1 MKMQNAVTI
10 ERFDISEKEKIL
22 AFLKTAYAGSPR
34 RCDERFW
41 NWHFVESP
49 NFDPDKMPIWVAKSG
64 DEIIGQ
70 LAAIPVEL
78 KVGDEIHPSVW
89 ILDFVVDPRFRRQG
103 IGKKIVLKAMESYD
117 VLLGVNTH
125 EQHSPELLEGL
136 GWKIVHH
143 FPRFHKLLF
152 PGAAVREISKIKPLA
167 KIADLGFA
175 PFRPKFEDKN
185 LEKNAQLRV
194 IESFGADFDEL
205 WNEAKEIR
213 NCIVK
218 RDAKMLE
225 WQYLHQPYK
234 KYDVLGFYENE
245 KLRGYIVLFFRKAD
259 ANGAISKA
267 AISDIF
273 YHSEDAEKTVDAL
286 LKGALQL
293 CLTRRAGGLVTDVID
308 PLVEKKLDEMKFQ
321 RVKNPLLLMVKTNF
335 REDLLY
341 NENEWFLTRGDSDTT
356 IFEEPNL

>member
-1 MKMQNAVTI
+1 MQNAVTI
-10 ERFDISEKEKIL
+10 ERFDVSEKREIL
-22 AFLKTAYAGSPR
+22 AFLKTAYEGSPR
-34 RCDERFW
+34 RSDERFW
-41 NWHFVESP
+41 DWHFTQNP
-49 NFDPDKMPIWVAKSG
+49 LFDSEKTPIWVAKSG
-64 DEIIGQ
+64 DEIVGQ
-70 LAAIPVEL
+70 LATIPVEL
-78 KVGDEIHPSVW
+78 KVGDEIHSSVW
-89 ILDFVVDPRFRRQG
+89 ILDFVVDPKFRRQG
-103 IGKKIVLKAMESYD
+103 IGKRIVAKAMESYD

-143 FPRFHKLLF
+143 VPRFHKLLF

-167 KIADLGFA
+167 KIADFAFA

-185 LEKNAQLRV
+185 LEKNENLKIV
-194 IESFGADFDEL
+194 ESFGSDFDEL
-205 WNEAKEIR
+205 WNEASKSR

-218 RDAKMLE
+218 RDSKMLE
-225 WQYLHQPYK
+225 WQYLSQPYK

-259 ANGAISKA
+259 ASGAISKA

-273 YHSEDAEKTVDAL
+273 YHPENAEKTVDAL
-286 LKGALQL
+286 VKGALQL
-293 CLTRRAGGLVTDVID
+293 CLERRAGGLVTDVID
-308 PLVEKKLDEMKFQ
+308 SLVEKKLDELKFQ

-341 NENEWFLTRGDSDTT
+341 NEAEWFLTRGDSDTS

>member
-1 MKMQNAVTI
+1 MQNAVTI
-10 ERFDISEKEKIL
+10 ERFDVSEKRKIL
-22 AFLKTAYAGSPR
+22 AFLKTSYEGSPR
-34 RCDERFW
+34 RSDERFW
-41 NWHFVESP
+41 DWHFVENP
-49 NFDPDKMPIWVAKSG
+49 LFDSEKMPIWVAKSG
-64 DEIIGQ
+64 DEIVGQ
-70 LAAIPVEL
+70 LATIPVEL
-78 KVGDEIHPSVW
+78 KVGDAIHSSVW
-89 ILDFVVDPRFRRQG
+89 ILDFVVDPKFRRQG
-103 IGKKIVLKAMESYD
+103 IGKKIVAKAMESYD

-143 FPRFHKLLF
+143 VPRFHKLLF

-185 LEKNAQLRV
+185 LEKNENLRV
-194 IESFGADFDEL
+194 VETFGSDFDEL
-205 WNEAKEIR
+205 WNEAGESR

-218 RDAKMLE
+218 RDSKMLE
-225 WQYLHQPYK
+225 WQYLRQPYK

-273 YHSEDAEKTVDAL
+273 YHPDNAEKTIDAL
-286 LKGALQL
+286 VKGALQL
-293 CLTRRAGGLVTDVID
+293 CLERRAGGLVTDVID
-308 PLVEKKLDEMKFQ
+308 RLVEKKLDESNF
-321 RVKNPLLLMVKTNF
+321 RCVKNPLLLMVKTNF

-341 NENEWFLTRGDSDTT
+341 NESEWFLTRGDSDTS

>member
-1 MKMQNAVTI
+1 MQNAVTI
-10 ERFDISEKEKIL
+10 ERFDGSEKGKIL
-22 AFLKTAYAGSPR
+22 AFLKTAYEGSPR
-34 RCDERFW
+34 RSDERFW
-41 NWHFVESP
+41 DWHFTRNP
-49 NFDPDKMPIWVAKSG
+49 LFDSEKTPIWVAKSG
-64 DEIIGQ
+64 DEIVGQ
-70 LAAIPVEL
+70 LATIPVEL
-78 KVGDEIHPSVW
+78 KVGDAIHSSVW
-89 ILDFVVDPRFRRQG
+89 ILDFVVDPKFRRQG
-103 IGKKIVLKAMESYD
+103 IGKRIVSKAMESYD

-143 FPRFHKLLF
+143 VPRFHKLLF

-185 LEKNAQLRV
+185 LEKNENLRV
-194 IESFGADFDEL
+194 IESFDSDFDEL
-205 WNEAKEIR
+205 WREASETGK
-213 NCIVK
+213 CIVK
-218 RDAKMLE
+218 RDSKMLE
-225 WQYLHQPYK
+225 WQYLRQPYK

-245 KLRGYIVLFFRKAD
+245 KLRGYIVLFFRKPD
-259 ANGAISKA
+259 ASGAISKA

-273 YHSEDAEKTVDAL
+273 YHTDNAEKTVDAL
-286 LKGALQL
+286 IKGALQL
-293 CLTRRAGGLVTDVID
+293 CLKRRAGGLVTDVID
-308 PLVEKKLDEMKFQ
+308 RLIEKKLDELKFQ

-341 NENEWFLTRGDSDTT
+341 NEAEWFLTRGDSDTS